1 MERYT
6 KDPLTYFSR
15 ENIEE
20 LYSEYYTDQEIAEAE
35 RWSFNPDILEN
46 EDDKEMEHL
55 EPEDQR
61 KTKKVGRNAP
71 CPCGSG
77 QKYKKCCMKK

>member
-1 MERYT
+1 M
-6 KDPLTYFSR
+6 

-20 LYSEYYTDQEIAEAE
+20 LYSEYYTDQEIDEDE
-35 RWSFNPDILEN
+35 KWSFNPDILEN
-46 EDDKEMEHL
+46 EDDKEMEQL

-77 QKYKKCCMKK
+77 QKYKKCCMEK

>member
-1 MERYT
+1 MKMSEE
-6 KDPLTYFSR
+6 L

-20 LYSEYYTDQEIAEAE
+20 LYSEYYTDQEIDEDE
-35 RWSFNPDILEN
+35 KWSFNPDILEN
-46 EDDKEMEHL
+46 EDDKEMEQL

-77 QKYKKCCMKK
+77 QKYKKCCMEK